1 MQWHITIISI
11 VIIKQYKLLLAVS
24 KATGVIRA
32 KNNNC
37 VKAA

>member
-1 MQWHITIISI
+1 M

-24 KATGVIRA
+24 KAIGVIRA
-32 KNNNC
+32 KNNNY